1 MSTAGWCSQI
11 FGGHAFFFFF
21 SAFHSPDYESAEFR
35 EFCAACYR
43 AHSFKPSLS
52 LAGLHAVL
60 TVAAAREP
68 VGYDAL
74 AARLDQSYATTSTM
88 AGALSDGRGRR
99 PGLKL
104 LRRVSGEDRK
114 QKKLEASR
122 TGYAL
127 ARLFVKTAI
136 SKAVFEN
143 KGAVDEKY
151 ILSDQ
156 LYSRIL
162 PSLRLALNVAS
173 DIQLSTF
180 CVLLYVCQNQEKF
193 GYQGEHSSVIAQ
205 KLGLSNLS
213 RSLDRLAEGYAG
225 YLGYKLLE
233 LHKKSTDR
241 RVTLPSLSDAGARL
255 MSDIAAQL
263 RQKPP
268 SVVLKPKPE
277 SLHRAKGPS
286 EIKDFD
292 DGDFDNIEWH

>member
-1 MSTAGWCSQI
+1 M
-11 FGGHAFFFFF
+11 
-21 SAFHSPDYESAEFR
+21 
-35 EFCAACYR
+35 
-43 AHSFKPSLS
+43 
-52 LAGLHAVL
+52 AGLHAVL

-68 VGYDAL
+68 IGYDAL
-74 AARLDQSYATTSTM
+74 AARLDQSYATIGTM
-88 AGALSDGRGRR
+88 AGVLSDGRGARA
-99 PGLKL
+99 GLKL
-104 LRRVSGEDRK
+104 LRRVPGGDRK
-114 QKKLEASR
+114 QKRLEASR

-127 ARLFVKTAI
+127 ARLFAKTPI
-136 SKAVFEN
+136 SKAIAEN
-143 KGAVDEKY
+143 TGAVDEKY

-162 PSLRLALNVAS
+162 PSLKLALNITP

-193 GYQGEHSSVIAQ
+193 GYEGEHSSIIAQ
-205 KLGLSNLS
+205 KLGLSNLP
-213 RSLDRLAEGYAG
+213 RSLDRLAAGYARYPG
-225 YLGYKLLE
+225 YGLLE

-255 MSDIAAQL
+255 MSEIAAQL

-277 SLHRAKGPS
+277 SLKRAKGPS
-286 EIKDFD
+286 EIKGFD